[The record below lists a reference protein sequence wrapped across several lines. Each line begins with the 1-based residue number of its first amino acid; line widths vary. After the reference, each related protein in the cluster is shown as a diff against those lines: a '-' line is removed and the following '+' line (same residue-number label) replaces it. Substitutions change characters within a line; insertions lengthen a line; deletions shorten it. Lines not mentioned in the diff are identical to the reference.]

1 MEDANML
8 FEIVTGGHLPISNH
22 PLFSK
27 LMDEASI
34 AYNNFVDEANLSD
47 CQISALRKLIELKC
61 AIERLGYYTA
71 FKIGGDTSQS
81 DIDRAHMLF
90 EFLGMSK
97 EDRAKVL
104 DFMAEL
110 SGRKG

>member
-1 MEDANML
+1 MENANML

-47 CQISALRKLIELKC
+47 CQIGALRKLIELKC

-110 SGRKG
+110 SGRRE